1 MRADKWNTRRR
12 DFPIGRDTTETWWS
26 DLEWGQGGG
35 QMIKSES
42 KSGYYLRDQTRQI
55 VTSLPLL
62 LQVLKGRA
70 ASSSA
75 DQVSRETKRQPRQL
89 SDQTWLRGVMPSSS
103 SASFL
108 SPAAALVSLKKKRK
122 LSHILP
128 ISSSDSI
135 AQSFF
140 LYCEMS
146 HCQIRL
152 FKLKEITGCKH
163 LANPLGAHP
172 KGVVVYN

>member
-1 MRADKWNTRRR
+1 MV
-12 DFPIGRDTTETWWS
+12 
-26 DLEWGQGGG
+26 
-35 QMIKSES
+35 
-42 KSGYYLRDQTRQI
+42 YYLRDQTRQI
-55 VTSLPLL
+55 VTSLPLP
-62 LQVLKGRA
+62 LQVLKRRA

-75 DQVSRETKRQPRQL
+75 DQASRETKRQPRQL

-108 SPAAALVSLKKKRK
+108 SPAAALVSLKKIYI
-122 LSHILP
+122 SYILP

-135 AQSFF
+135 AKSFF

-152 FKLKEITGCKH
+152 FKPKEITGCKH
-163 LANPLGAHP
+163 LANPLGTDP
-172 KGVVVYN
+172 KGVVVYNWNRKKRKFFNGSMFEA